1 VRSKPPLAPPEPPPL
16 AAHLLHLIIVEMEP
30 FGTAAGVLGIAGLFN
45 NCVQCF
51 EYIQL
56 GRHFGQDYE
65 RCQLKLDTA
74 KARLSRWGQAI
85 DINHDPRFATDS
97 PQDQNA
103 VLIKSI
109 LEQVDLEFLSIQKA
123 SKRYALLA
131 KPEEL
136 EVCRVEDMG
145 STSRRLHNHL
155 SAMVKKR
162 QKGTSVVKKAAW
174 ALYDAKK
181 FENTVQQ
188 ITGFVDDLE
197 KLLQQLPNK
206 EEQVCRQLAELEIEE
221 IEDEPSL
228 KVLADVTEDTDKIL
242 SEVIRDRLEV
252 SEARNYVASIHAE
265 DDFFIRVGDESTE
278 QALSRPSLGVV
289 RPTRN
294 EAGTVTGKGRSRVHI
309 GNSNGG
315 PGIFNF

>member
-1 VRSKPPLAPPEPPPL
+1 
-16 AAHLLHLIIVEMEP
+16 MEP
-30 FGTAAGVLGIAGLFN
+30 FGTAAGVLSIAGLFN

-65 RCQLKLDTA
+65 RCQLKLDAA

-85 DINHDPRFATDS
+85 NINHDPRFATDV

-103 VLIKSI
+103 VLIQSI
-109 LEQVDLEFLSIQKA
+109 LEQVDLHFLSINKA
-123 SKRYALLA
+123 SKRYALSA

-136 EVCRVEDMG
+136 EVCRVEDMD
-145 STSRRLHNHL
+145 STSRKLHNHL
-155 SAMVKKR
+155 SAMVRKR
-162 QKGTSVVKKAAW
+162 QKETSVVKKAAW

-181 FENTVQQ
+181 FDNIVQQ

-197 KLLQQLPNK
+197 KLLLQQPK
-206 EEQVCRQLAELEIEE
+206 EEQVCRKLAELEIEE

-228 KVLADVTEDTDKIL
+228 KVLANVTEDTDKIL
-242 SEVIRDRLEV
+242 SQVIRDRLEMG
-252 SEARNYVASIHAE
+252 EARNYVGSIQAE
-265 DDFFIRVGDESTE
+265 DNSLIRVGDESTE
-278 QALSRPSLGVV
+278 QALSRLTMSVA

-294 EAGTVTGKGRSRVHI
+294 EAGTIMGRGKSRVHV

-315 PGIFNF
+315 PGIFNS